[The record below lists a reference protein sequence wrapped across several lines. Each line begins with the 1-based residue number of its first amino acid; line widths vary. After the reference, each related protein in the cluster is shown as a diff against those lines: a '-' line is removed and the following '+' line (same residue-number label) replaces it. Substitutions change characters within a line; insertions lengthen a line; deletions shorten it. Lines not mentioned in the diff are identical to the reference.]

1 MRIALIQQHATSDR
15 GENLDRGLEA
25 AERAAAEGARLV
37 AFAELAF
44 TPFHPRRPACG
55 APPVDLAERIPG
67 PTIEAF
73 SALARRLGIVVVLNV
88 YERDGDRAFDS
99 SPVID
104 ADGRLLG
111 VTRMLHIAEMPG
123 FHEQSYYAP
132 GDRGMPVFCTSAGR
146 LGVAICYDR
155 HYPEVMRALGLGGA
169 EIVVIPQAGAV
180 GEWPDGL
187 YEAEVRVASFQ
198 NGYFTALVNRVGRED
213 PLEFA
218 GESFVCDPSGT
229 VVARAPDGK
238 DCVLITEID
247 LAEVP
252 RSHARRLFLRDRRP
266 ELYARLFGC
275 PDHRE
280 DLS

>member
-15 GENLDRGLEA
+15 GKNLDRGLEA
-25 AERAAAEGARLV
+25 AERAAADGARLV

-44 TPFHPRRPACG
+44 TPFHPRRPSCG
-55 APPVDLAERIPG
+55 APSLDLAEEVPG
-67 PTIEAF
+67 PSTEPF
-73 SALARRLGIVVVLNV
+73 SALARQLGIVVVLNL

-104 ADGRLLG
+104 ADGSLLG

-123 FHEQSYYAP
+123 FHEQGYYAP
-132 GDRGMPVFCTSAGR
+132 GDRGMPVYRTAAGR
-146 LGVAICYDR
+146 LGVASCYDR
-155 HYPEVMRALGLGGA
+155 HYPEVMRALGLQGA
-169 EIVVIPQAGAV
+169 EIVIIPQAGAV

-213 PLEFA
+213 PIEFA
-218 GESFVCDPSGT
+218 GESFVCDPSGK
-229 VVARAPDGK
+229 VVARAPLGEDHT
-238 DCVLITEID
+238 LIADLD
-247 LAEVP
+247 LADVA

>member
-25 AERAAAEGARLV
+25 AERAAKEGARLV

-55 APPVDLAERIPG
+55 APPVDLAERVPG
-67 PTIEAF
+67 PTTEAF

-123 FHEQSYYAP
+123 FHEQGYYAP
-132 GDRGMPVFCTSAGR
+132 GDRGMPVYRTSAGR

-213 PLEFA
+213 PLDFA
-218 GESFVCDPSGT
+218 GESFVCDPSGN
-229 VVARAPDGK
+229 VMARAPLGGDHMLLA
-238 DCVLITEID
+238 DLD
-247 LAEVP
+247 LAKVAG
-252 RSHARRLFLRDRRP
+252 SHARRFFLRDRRG
-266 ELYARLFGC
+266 ELVPRLLGFAS
-275 PDHRE
+275 DR
-280 DLS
+280 DR